1 MPGRNKT
8 EEKNIHSNFDLKK
21 LAECRECTC
30 FNLRKATRVVTQV
43 YDDAMRQTG
52 LRVTQ
57 FSLLAH
63 TYVMGPVPLTRL
75 ADAMVTD
82 RTTLARNLEP
92 LVKEGFLSIED
103 GEDRRSR
110 IISITDDGLKKLA
123 EAYPLWKRTQDEVKK
138 AMGAGEWADMISKVS
153 GMVDSLQGK

>member
-1 MPGRNKT
+1 MPGGGKP
-8 EEKNIHSNFDLKK
+8 EKNVRANLDLKK

-43 YDDAMRQTG
+43 YDDAMRPTG

-63 TYVMGPVPLTRL
+63 TYAMGPVPLTRL
-75 ADAMVTD
+75 AGAMVTD
-82 RTTLARNLEP
+82 RTTLARNLKP
-92 LVKEGFLSIED
+92 LVKEGFLRIED

-110 IISITDDGLKKLA
+110 IISITGCGLGKLT
-123 EAYPLWKRTQDEVKK
+123 EAYPLWKRTQDEVKE

-153 GMVDSLQGK
+153 GMVDRLQGK